1 MKQAMTSFPPP
12 TGEPNLY
19 TTTDDPDPSQPQQ
32 QQPPQVLL
40 SAEPKEA
47 DDSKPSPTIVG
58 PPPPHETAAPHETDT
73 PTHNLQELEDFS
85 IINSNL
91 DVDRKGGDNWDS
103 VAEI

>member
-1 MKQAMTSFPPP
+1 MKQAMTSFPPS

-32 QQPPQVLL
+32 QQQPQVLL
-40 SAEPKEA
+40 SAGPKEA
-47 DDSKPSPTIVG
+47 DDSKPSPIIVG
-58 PPPPHETAAPHETDT
+58 PPPHETAAPHETDT

>member
-1 MKQAMTSFPPP
+1 MKQAMTSFPPS

-32 QQPPQVLL
+32 QQQPQVLL
-40 SAEPKEA
+40 SAGPN
-47 DDSKPSPTIVG
+47 DSKPSPIIVG
-58 PPPPHETAAPHETDT
+58 PPPPPHEIAAPHETDT
-73 PTHNLQELEDFS
+73 DPPTNNLQELEDFS
-85 IINSNL
+85 MINSNL